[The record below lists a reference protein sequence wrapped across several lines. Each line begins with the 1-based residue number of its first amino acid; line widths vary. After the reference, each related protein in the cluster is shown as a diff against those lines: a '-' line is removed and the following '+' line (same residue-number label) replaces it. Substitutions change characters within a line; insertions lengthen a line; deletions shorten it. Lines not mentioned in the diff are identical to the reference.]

1 MPHKCLKKVNTYY
14 YATRDMNK
22 NSTSNS
28 NIHTNREED
37 YIGYFVRKLYY
48 DPQLLKPA
56 AFLHIAQHN
65 FSNRNKAFSNISDNY
80 LYEQMEIYELPDSD
94 TTVELKKNL
103 SMKCFIEIMVL

>member
-1 MPHKCLKKVNTYY
+1 
-14 YATRDMNK
+14 MNK